1 MRSLLAL
8 AAAALIAVLG
18 AVQLA
23 STAAYGDL
31 ATRPSFP
38 ALLHDAAP
46 GLLRPFLG
54 GPRAQAVA
62 ALHDGD
68 LARAATLLERLPD
81 DKETADLRG
90 RLAEARGQHETAI
103 RQYVK
108 AGDVVRAEALI
119 DALAQHDPAAALVKQ
134 RRLVAGLPNNASAD
148 DVSGDAWMRLG
159 QLQATAGY
167 RDPAH
172 RAALWDDAQR
182 SYEHALALAPND
194 ETYLLNAANQALTN
208 GDTTNALRWFLR
220 ADEVQ
225 PESPDVY
232 NGLALTEAA
241 RGHCA
246 SARAW
251 LARWDAVKAP
261 GARSPLDDPTL
272 GAPLRRC
279 RP

>member
-18 AVQLA
+18 VVQLA

-38 ALLHDAAP
+38 ALLHEAAP

-68 LARAATLLERLPD
+68 LVRAGTLLERLPD

-90 RLAEARGQHETAI
+90 RLAEARGQREAAI

-108 AGDVVRAEALI
+108 AGDVVRAAALI
-119 DALAQHDPAAALVKQ
+119 DTLAQNDPAAALLEQ
-134 RRLVAGLPNNASAD
+134 RRLVAALPGDASAD
-148 DVSGDAWMRLG
+148 DVSGDAWTRLG
-159 QLQATAGY
+159 QLQTLAGY
-167 RDPAH
+167 HDPAH
-172 RAALWDDAQR
+172 RAAFWHDAQR
-182 SYEHALALAPND
+182 AYEHALGLAPND
-194 ETYLLNAANQALTN
+194 ETYLLNAATQALGN
-208 GDTTNALRWFLR
+208 GDTADALRWFRR

-225 PESPDVY
+225 PNSPDVY

-241 RGHCA
+241 RGQCA
-246 SARAW
+246 RARAW
-251 LARWDAVKAP
+251 LARWDAAKAP

-279 RP
+279 NP